1 MVTAFSPLTPQ
12 EHQRI
17 GAAVE
22 EVERNTAAD
31 LDIVVVRVSDRYPLY
46 PLIWAAVAALALT
59 ALAVLLRPAI
69 SGRAALLLQLSI
81 VVVLTLLFDRLP
93 IRLRLVPEQVKRA
106 HARQLAHRE
115 FAAQYA
121 RGGPQPNRILL
132 FVSLGERYVEIIA
145 DHQTHAAVAGSVWD
159 QTVSDFVTAVKAG
172 RVGDGLVAAIE
183 ACGSLLRTHHPA
195 APNGR

>member
-1 MVTAFSPLTPQ
+1 MSASSPLSAQ
-12 EHQRI
+12 ERERI
-17 GAAVE
+17 HAAVT

-31 LDIVVVRVSDRYPLY
+31 LDIVVVRVSDRYPHY
-46 PLIWAAVAALALT
+46 PLIWAAIAGLALT
-59 ALAVLLRPAI
+59 SLAVALDPAMD
-69 SGRAALLLQLSI
+69 GRAAILLQLS
-81 VVVLTLLFDRLP
+81 VVIVLTLLFDWLP

-121 RGGPQPNRILL
+121 RGGPQPSRILL

-145 DHQTHAAVAGSVWD
+145 DHQTHAAVPGTVWD
-159 QTVSDFVTAVKAG
+159 KTVSDFVAAVKAG
-172 RVGDGLVAAIE
+172 RVGDGLLAAIE
-183 ACGSLLRTHHPA
+183 ACGDVLRAQHPA